1 MDLPNNE
8 KTFEFEHLGLTTKKK
23 YDGQFT
29 VKCVLNMFDKREVE
43 LEKSRLSADIAN
55 PTNLLSSLS
64 HILANL
70 RVRIIKA
77 PNWWEQSLG
86 GFDLLDEDVIVAL
99 YDKVMEQSD
108 KWFKELREQSKD
120 EESKEGESEVNPQ

>member
-8 KTFEFEHLGLTTKKK
+8 KTFEFEHVGLTTGKK
-23 YDGQFT
+23 YDGKFT

-43 LEKSRLSADIAN
+43 LEKSRLSADVAN

-70 RVRIIKA
+70 RVRIIKS
-77 PNWWEQSLG
+77 PTWWEQSLG
-86 GFDLLDEDVIVAL
+86 GFDILDEDVIVAL
-99 YDKVMEQSD
+99 YDKTMEQAD
-108 KWFKELREQSKD
+108 KWYKELKENA
-120 EESKEGESEVNPQ
+120 EEGESEGNPQ